1 MDGVKHLFC
10 ALLWSNFSSLCLS
23 KIGNRCKRRWAN
35 GIIREK
41 IGAYIFSWRHQL
53 HRFNIMISIKCVIF
67 FFLLLL
73 SSSHPVVVHRLWR
86 SGWHVTITTEN
97 IHVEYRRVRARH
109 KQRDSRELSGPPSN
123 TINGMWVPRDG
134 KSGDIG
140 SASSVPTAT
149 E

>member
-67 FFLLLL
+67 FF
-73 SSSHPVVVHRLWR
+73 S
-86 SGWHVTITTEN
+86 
-97 IHVEYRRVRARH
+97 
-109 KQRDSRELSGPPSN
+109 PPS
-123 TINGMWVPRDG
+123 IEFSPGGGAPFVAQRVARDNYDR
-134 KSGDIG
+134 KHTRRIQ
-140 SASSVPTAT
+140 ARSSTS
-149 E
+149 